1 MYHVIGMKEMNASNC
16 EIREVIGRNHGSIQR
31 FYHKYEQTGNINR
44 KIGSVKHM
52 KLNDHDVR
60 NIKYIAR
67 RDPFITYNQIK
78 VDLNL
83 EYVCPRTMVR
93 SLSITIL

>member
-1 MYHVIGMKEMNASNC
+1 MKEKNASYR
-16 EIREVIGRNHGSIQR
+16 EIGEVIARNHGSIQH

-44 KIGSVKHM
+44 KIGSGKHM
-52 KLNDHDVR
+52 KLNEHDVK

-67 RDPFITYNQIK
+67 HDPSTRFNQIK

-83 EYVCPRTMVR
+83 KYVQ
-93 SLSITIL
+93 